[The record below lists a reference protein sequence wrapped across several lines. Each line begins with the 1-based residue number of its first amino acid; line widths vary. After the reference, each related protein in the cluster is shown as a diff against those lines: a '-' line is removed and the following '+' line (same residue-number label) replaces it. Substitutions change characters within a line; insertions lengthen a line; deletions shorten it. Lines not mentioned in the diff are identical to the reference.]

1 QHEVNCLENV
11 NNIVAGNNMEL
22 QQHEDNCL
30 ENDNNIVAGNN
41 IEKPTEDT
49 SVLALQQVNAS
60 YEFDGIYERANAE
73 VIGQKVNAS
82 YEFDGIDESANAE
95 VIGQHVFDGID
106 EIVKCRSYWR
116 PTEDT
121 NDLASQQVNAS
132 YDFDGIDESTNA
144 EVIGDNA
151 AEEKEVEDF
160 FSEFSSVFVVG
171 NTSGDSFTNNSG
183 EYCLKEN
190 EFSSLALIDISENSC
205 TLVLENR
212 PDVDFLSTDSNRSC
226 EEVAVTSQES
236 NKTHKFKCLAKFCDH
251 VSDQFH
257 SFPPNIIDGQVN
269 FENIT
274 R

>member
-1 QHEVNCLENV
+1 
-11 NNIVAGNNMEL
+11 MEL

-49 SVLALQQVNAS
+49 SVLSLQQVNAS
-60 YEFDGIYERANAE
+60 YEFDGIYEKANAE

-82 YEFDGIDESANAE
+82 YEFDSIDESANAE

-106 EIVKCRSYWR
+106 EIVNAEVIGENKNVKDFCSEFLCG

-151 AEEKEVEDF
+151 AEEKEVVEDF

-226 EEVAVTSQES
+226 EEVAVTSQKS
-236 NKTHKFKCLAKFCDH
+236 NKTHKFKCVAKFCDH

-274 R
+274 